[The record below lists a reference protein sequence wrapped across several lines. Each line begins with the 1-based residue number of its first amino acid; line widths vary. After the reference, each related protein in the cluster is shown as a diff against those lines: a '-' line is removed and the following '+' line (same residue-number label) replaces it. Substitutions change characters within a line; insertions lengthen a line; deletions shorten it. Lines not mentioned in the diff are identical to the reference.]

1 MARLSGLQ
9 RDVLSLYRKCL
20 RACRAKPSETKPNF
34 YIFAR
39 KEFER
44 NRGLNKKDF
53 GTIEF
58 LLRKDTICK
67 KISELHCYPWRLQW
81 LAPQVQKRRRIVV
94 WINGLDHHIC
104 APSKFSSK
112 APNASQPCLSS
123 FLRRPQNPVQSLESA
138 RC

>member
-58 LLRKDTICK
+58 LLRKG
-67 KISELHCYPWRLQW
+67 SRQ
-81 LAPQVQKRRRIVV
+81 
-94 WINGLDHHIC
+94 
-104 APSKFSSK
+104 
-112 APNASQPCLSS
+112 
-123 FLRRPQNPVQSLESA
+123 LETYESPGVTNIA
-138 RC
+138 V